1 MALMGEGDCSRLAPL
16 GSFEVKTLLSVWG
29 RSALASRALEA
40 SFCRTAGSI
49 RAA

>member
-16 GSFEVKTLLSVWG
+16 GSFEVKMLLSGWG
-29 RSALASRALEA
+29 RSALASRAL
-40 SFCRTAGSI
+40 SFCSTAGSI